1 MIATVLLLLVEDEPL
16 ILDMMQCVFED
27 AGYRIEVAVD
37 GASAMALIDAHIDEA
52 AGLVTDVRLGSG
64 PDGWDV
70 ARHARHKKPDM
81 PVVYMTGDSAA
92 NWAAEGVP
100 KSLLLMKPFAP
111 AQAITAISTLLDEA
125 SSSPP
130 NAL

>member
-1 MIATVLLLLVEDEPL
+1 
-16 ILDMMQCVFED
+16 
-27 AGYRIEVAVD
+27 
-37 GASAMALIDAHIDEA
+37 MALIDAHIDEA

-111 AQAITAISTLLDEA
+111 AQAITAISTIALQVE
-125 SSSPP
+125 PP
-130 NAL
+130 RKA

>member
-16 ILDMMQCVFED
+16 ILNMMQCVFED

-37 GASAMALIDAHIDEA
+37 GTSAMALIDAHIDEA

-64 PDGWDV
+64 PDGWEV
-70 ARHARHKKPDM
+70 ARHARHRKPDM
-81 PVVYMTGDSAA
+81 PVLYMTGDSAA
-92 NWAAEGVP
+92 SWAAEGVP
-100 KSLLLMKPFAP
+100 KSVLLMKPFAP
-111 AQAITAISTLLDEA
+111 AQAVTAISTLLNEV

-130 NAL
+130 SAL

>member
-1 MIATVLLLLVEDEPL
+1 VIATVLLLLVEDEPL

-81 PVVYMTGDSAA
+81 PVLYMTGDSAA
-92 NWAAEGVP
+92 NWAAQGG
-100 KSLLLMKPFAP
+100 
-111 AQAITAISTLLDEA
+111 LDH
-125 SSSPP
+125 
-130 NAL
+130 